1 MHRAAAHGAAALP
14 GPAGGF
20 ARERTSTGDRV
31 VWSFLMIF
39 ALDLEGVLAPE
50 IWPVLGATFGVSEFS
65 LTTRDKADFTDLM
78 SHRVAA
84 ACRAGLKLAD
94 LQRIAHAVEPFLGAR
109 EFMARLR
116 MLGNVVIISDTFHEF
131 SEPLAAKLGHASL
144 FANRFELDAEGRIT
158 GFKLRIRGQK
168 ERIVS
173 GFKSA
178 GYRVAAVGDSLND
191 LSLLKSCD
199 YPVLYRP
206 AELLLREFP
215 GVKPVHNLD
224 DALAILEEARRQVD
238 EDDAN

>member
-1 MHRAAAHGAAALP
+1 MPLA
-14 GPAGGF
+14 
-20 ARERTSTGDRV
+20 TSFVRLT
-31 VWSFLMIF
+31 
-39 ALDLEGVLAPE
+39 
-50 IWPVLGATFGVSEFS
+50 GATKARLS
-65 LTTRDKADFTDLM
+65 LA
-78 SHRVAA
+78 
-84 ACRAGLKLAD
+84 KLQA
-94 LQRIAHAVEPFLGAR
+94 LAHAVEPSLGAR